1 MRTLTVIAL
10 AVLLLFLGYRAVNP
24 KFVDVNQST
33 NQSHF
38 ADANQPQLIEVII
51 EEVEE

>member
-10 AVLLLFLGYRAVNP
+10 AALLLFLGYRAVNP
-24 KFVDVNQST
+24 KTVELST
-33 NQSHF
+33 T
-38 ADANQPQLIEVII
+38 NQPQLIEVIV